1 MKRPSQSRPPEAS
14 VEQGPPRSASR
25 DRSIGQVKM
34 RTIPQT
40 AEILETSERTVQR
53 LIQRKKLRAHYFGRL
68 VRIAD
73 ADIAALIDA
82 TRTF

>member
-1 MKRPSQSRPPEAS
+1 MMKRPRQSGMPKGG
-14 VEQGPPRSASR
+14 VERESPRSSSSAITIR
-25 DRSIGQVKM
+25 KM
-34 RTIPQT
+34 RTVPQT

-53 LIQRKKLRAHYFGRL
+53 LIKQKKLRAHYFGRL

-73 ADIAALIDA
+73 ADIAALLDA